1 MTGARARA
9 VAFGLVLSVGGGAA
23 AWAQSGYPVPTVT
36 LVTHSSPGGGSDVF
50 LRTLAKHLG
59 PRMGVNFA
67 IENITGGSGARAVA
81 KVAQAPADGSVLYA
95 TTPTYIQTTLLSK
108 PQYGYESLMPVVTV
122 FYDPEVVYTRAQSP
136 YRTLAEAIDYARKNP
151 GKAKWGAANPASLE
165 RIAMERL
172 SRVTQARAII
182 VSYEGGRDQMLG
194 VLNGTL
200 DLGIGE
206 IQEMVAQ
213 LDAGQV
219 RLLAVLTANRAP
231 GLPDVATAREQG
243 IDVVVTKFRGLAG
256 PRNLPPNVLKAW
268 HDGITAVLADPAYQ
282 KEYRRESL
290 IPALMGAE
298 EAGRFTASFAT
309 DVAGSLRELGVI
321 K

>member
-1 MTGARARA
+1 MRGAATA
-9 VAFGLVLSVGGGAA
+9 LAFGLVLSVCGGAA
-23 AWAQSGYPVPTVT
+23 AWAQSGYPVQTVT

-50 LRTLAKHLG
+50 LRSLAKHLG
-59 PRMGVNFA
+59 PKMGVNFA

-81 KVAQAPADGSVLYA
+81 KVAQAPGDGSVLYA

-108 PQYGYESLMPVVTV
+108 PQYGYESLLPVVTV

-136 YRTLAEAIDYARKNP
+136 HRTLAEAIDFARKNP

-206 IQEMVAQ
+206 IQEMAAQ

-219 RLLAVLTANRAP
+219 RLLAVLTATRVP

-268 HDGITAVLADPAYQ
+268 HDGIKAVLADPAYQ

-298 EAGRFTASFAT
+298 EAGRFTAGFAT
-309 DVAGSLRELGVI
+309 EVAGSLRELGVI

>member
-1 MTGARARA
+1 
-9 VAFGLVLSVGGGAA
+9 VP
-23 AWAQSGYPVPTVT
+23 AWAQSYPVPTVT

-59 PRMGVNFA
+59 PKMGVGFA
-67 IENITGGSGARAVA
+67 IENVTGGSGARAVA
-81 KVAQAPADGSVLYA
+81 RVAQAPADGSVLYA

-108 PQYGYESLMPVVTV
+108 PQYGYDSLRPVVNV

-136 YRTLAEAIDYARKNP
+136 HRTLAEAIASARQNP

-165 RIAMERL
+165 RLAMERL
-172 SRVTQARAII
+172 SRLTQARAII

-200 DLGIGE
+200 DLGVGE

-219 RLLAVLTANRAP
+219 RLLAVLTADRVPA
-231 GLPDVATAREQG
+231 LPDLATAREQG

-256 PRNLPPNVLKAW
+256 PKNLPPNVLKAW
-268 HDGITAVLADPAYQ
+268 QDGIAAVLADPAYQ

-290 IPALMGAE
+290 IPAPMGSE
-298 EAGRFTASFAT
+298 EATRFTASFAT
-309 DVAGSLRELGVI
+309 EVAASLRELGVI

>member
-1 MTGARARA
+1 VIGAGART
-9 VAFGLVLSVGGGAA
+9 VACGLALCAGAA

-59 PRMGVNFA
+59 PKMGVSFA
-67 IENITGGSGARAVA
+67 VENVTGGSGARAVA
-81 KVAQAPADGSVLYA
+81 RVAQAPADGSVLYA

-108 PQYGYESLMPVVTV
+108 PQYGYDSLRPVVNV

-136 YRTLAEAIDYARKNP
+136 HRTLAEAIEQARRNP

-219 RLLAVLTANRAP
+219 RLLAVLTANRVP
-231 GLPDVATAREQG
+231 GLPELATAREQG

-256 PRNLPPNVLKAW
+256 PKNLPPNVLKAW
-268 HDGITAVLADPAYQ
+268 QDGIAAVLADPAYQ

-290 IPALMGAE
+290 IPAPMGSE
-298 EAGRFTASFAT
+298 EAARFTAGFAT
-309 DVAGSLRELGVI
+309 EVAGSLRELGVI

>member
-1 MTGARARA
+1 VAAFVASAGTVAAGCARGNEPRRII
-9 VAFGLVLSVGGGAA
+9 
-23 AWAQSGYPVPTVT
+23 T

-81 KVAQAPADGSVLYA
+81 KVAQAPADGSMLYA

-136 YRTLAEAIDYARKNP
+136 HRTLAEAIDYARKNP

-213 LDAGQV
+213 LDADQV

-231 GLPDVATAREQG
+231 GLPQVATAREQG

-256 PRNLPPNVLKAW
+256 PRNLPPNVLDAW
-268 HDGITAVLADPAYQ
+268 HDGIKAVLADPAYQ

>member
-1 MTGARARA
+1 
-9 VAFGLVLSVGGGAA
+9 VLSVWGAA

-81 KVAQAPADGSVLYA
+81 KVAQAPADGSMLYA

-136 YRTLAEAIDYARKNP
+136 HRTLAEAIDYARKNP

-231 GLPDVATAREQG
+231 GLPEVATAREQG

-256 PRNLPPNVLKAW
+256 PRNLPPNVLDAW
-268 HDGITAVLADPAYQ
+268 HDGIKAVLADPAYQ